1 MNTITIDINANLK
14 NINDTLKNGAILYTL
29 SHELTHI
36 AEHATDEYVEL
47 RTAVQEVI
55 GADNWDTMVQKHL
68 SVLQETQPDEY
79 NSMSETER
87 TEYASKEALAEAC
100 SDMLKDSD
108 ILIKMAEDNPSL
120 GKKIINTIKKLI
132 TKIRNWLAKNSEV
145 QAKEAKL
152 LKECAD
158 DLQIIVDKWEKAVI
172 EGIKNQNAKQAVK
185 DNSAQK
191 QQKNNTDSKDGVES
205 TGIQFSQRIES
216 YPYNM
221 QTVIKD
227 YLNSVDNNLLT
238 NIEKSFDNDSKFK
251 RFIISN
257 VSEKLA
263 NDVKDLLGI
272 NVADYRNAINTNAIQ
287 HIEKEHGEN
296 GTTDHS
302 MANHNDLARIAY
314 ILANYDNIEI
324 ATYASGNFDTSA
336 EFRNR
341 DNTPAKMLI
350 ISKKINGTYYVAEAV
365 PETSY
370 KKLWVVSAYIKS
382 GELTQAPNK
391 SGSYLVS
398 RSSANNSI
406 SQTTEKS
413 NTQFQARDTYVDY
426 TNTDL
431 STLDEKQLKVYNK
444 RGWANALFT
453 DEDRKLL
460 NEKYNELN
468 TKTKQRTDN
477 VLGDGSRVV
486 EVNNKLVLIGG
497 AFEEPVIHNVLVINA
512 DNETEAD
519 IVKEFIRYESSDYR
533 RNQNEYKEFLVY
545 VQTVEGEEFVRTYS
559 AEDFRHIKGR
569 NTERATLPSNFQ
581 YYGYTKQ
588 FQDGRGDSSET
599 EQGISDEVE
608 YQPRGLAMS
617 DSELLA
623 NAEDTVNAKPTFDL
637 SDDFTFDDDL
647 FDFEDESRKIEFDK
661 LVNKI
666 FHFLIQFYSIIK
678 NLFVKLIQRG
688 DFYVK

>member
-1 MNTITIDINANLK
+1 MYLLCLNTITIDINANLK

-132 TKIRNWLAKNSEV
+132 TRIRNRLANNSEV
-145 QAKEAKL
+145 QAKDAKL
-152 LKECAD
+152 LKVCAD
-158 DLQIIVDKWEKAVI
+158 DLQSIVDKWEKAVI
-172 EGIKNQNAKQAVK
+172 EGIKNQNAKHAVN

-191 QQKNNTDSKDGVES
+191 QQKNNTANNDGVEYQIRY
-205 TGIQFSQRIES
+205 TTENMPVVVIE
-216 YPYNM
+216 
-221 QTVIKD
+221 
-227 YLNSVDNNLLT
+227 
-238 NIEKSFDNDSKFK
+238 
-251 RFIISN
+251 
-257 VSEKLA
+257 
-263 NDVKDLLGI
+263 
-272 NVADYRNAINTNAIQ
+272 
-287 HIEKEHGEN
+287 
-296 GTTDHS
+296 
-302 MANHNDLARIAY
+302 
-314 ILANYDNIEI
+314 DNILQDVPKSQWVKTVKNVMSTKFADGI
-324 ATYASGNFDTSA
+324 PVKGRLVKVNQRSRN
-336 EFRNR
+336 EFTNSKNSKYLR
-341 DNTPAKMLI
+341 DNQGNIYTD
-350 ISKKINGTYYVAEAV
+350 
-365 PETSY
+365 
-370 KKLWVVSAYIKS
+370 KLK
-382 GELTQAPNK
+382 
-391 SGSYLVS
+391 
-398 RSSANNSI
+398 SANNLDEIVLASTNYVNEDLKHQRKDKFNEFARGEVLLQIKNNQYKAKVIIGFTSSNEMVLYDVIDFNSVNFALKKESTPYRREPVRSGVLSTNNI
-406 SQTTEKS
+406 SQNDTTVNNQSMPNNKNNS
-413 NTQFQARDTYVDY
+413 TQFQARDTYVDY

-431 STLDEKQLKVYNK
+431 STLDDKQLKVYNK

-468 TKTKQRTDN
+468 KRTKQRTDN

-497 AFEEPVIHNVLVINA
+497 TFEEPIIHNVLAINA
-512 DNETEAD
+512 DNETEAEIYKELILDD
-519 IVKEFIRYESSDYR
+519 IQEYGHTKQEYIDKIKAYELYSTEETFRNYES
-533 RNQNEYKEFLVY
+533 
-545 VQTVEGEEFVRTYS
+545 
-559 AEDFRHIKGR
+559 ADFNYHKGR
-569 NTERATLPSNFQ
+569 KDSGARAVLPDSFKS
-581 YYGYTKQ
+581 YGYTKQ